1 MTRVE
6 CSVSPLAPDCSDLAV
21 PCMSSTLSEATRVT
35 SARAASQ
42 DLTSGLNEELP
53 SAAAACSPVP
63 WAPADPLELED
74 APLPLDDRLARD
86 GPGVGG
92 LEPSPPS
99 TACARPMKDPS
110 LAPPAVDYRPIGGDV
125 FPHVYSRC
133 PRRPAQFSTGGAASP
148 RRSSPRQS
156 CFLKKLRKKT
166 SAILSTPPPA
176 RAPSRLPA
184 APPRRSRRI
193 AGLGPDRSFLKDST
207 RIRRQVVR
215 SLDIIDDN
223 DGLDQQAL
231 DAYAQLFTH
240 QLSESHVQAL
250 AALFGWAPP
259 EDVCLQADLS

>member
-1 MTRVE
+1 M
-6 CSVSPLAPDCSDLAV
+6 
-21 PCMSSTLSEATRVT
+21 
-35 SARAASQ
+35 
-42 DLTSGLNEELP
+42 
-53 SAAAACSPVP
+53 
-63 WAPADPLELED
+63 
-74 APLPLDDRLARD
+74 
-86 GPGVGG
+86 
-92 LEPSPPS
+92 PSPPS
-99 TACARPMKDPS
+99 TPCARPMKDPS

-125 FPHVYSRC
+125 FPHVYSRR
-133 PRRPAQFSTGGAASP
+133 PRRPAQFSTRGAASP

-166 SAILSTPPPA
+166 SAILSTPPA